1 MGTFMAN
8 PQTITRQWFVLD
20 AAGVSLGRTAAE
32 AARLLRGKH
41 KPEFTPH
48 VDSGDFVVIINAD
61 KAVLTGRKPEQKF
74 YRRHSGFAG
83 GLKEVKYRLLMEQ
96 RPEFAMEL
104 AVKGMVPRTTPGRK
118 ALTRLK
124 VYKGAEHPHAPQ
136 KPVEWKIGG
145 NA

>member
-8 PQTITRQWFVLD
+8 PETVTRQWYILD
-20 AAGVSLGRTAAE
+20 ADGVALGRTAVE

-48 VDSGDFVVIINAD
+48 VDSGDFVIVINAD
-61 KAVLTGRKPEQKF
+61 KALLTGSKPEKKF
-74 YRRHSGFAG
+74 YRRHSGYVG
-83 GLKEVKYRLLMEQ
+83 GLKETKYRILMEK

-104 AVKGMVPRTTPGRK
+104 AVKGMIPRTTPGRK

-124 VYKGAEHPHAPQ
+124 VYKGPEHPHTSQ
-136 KPVEWKIGG
+136 KPVAWKTGG
-145 NA
+145 EA

>member
-1 MGTFMAN
+1 MGTFMLN
-8 PQTITRQWFVLD
+8 PETAERQWYVLD
-20 AAGVSLGRTAAE
+20 AAGVALGRTAAE

-48 VDSGDFVVIINAD
+48 VDSGDFVIVINAD
-61 KAVLTGRKPEQKF
+61 KALLTGSKPEKKF
-74 YRRHSGFAG
+74 YRRHSGYVG
-83 GLKEVKYRLLMEQ
+83 GLKEVKYRILMEK

-104 AVKGMVPRTTPGRK
+104 AVKGMIPRTTPGRK

-124 VYKGAEHPHAPQ
+124 VYKGAQHPHGPQ
-136 KPVEWKIGG
+136 KPMAWKIGG

>member
-1 MGTFMAN
+1 MGTYMAS
-8 PQTITRQWFVLD
+8 PETITRQWYILD
-20 AAGVSLGRTAAE
+20 AEGVALGRTAAE

-48 VDSGDFVVIINAD
+48 VDSGDFVIVINAG
-61 KAVLTGRKPEQKF
+61 KAVLTGHKPEQKM
-74 YRRHSGFAG
+74 YRRHSGYAG
-83 GLKEVKYRLLMEQ
+83 GLKEVKYRILMEK

-124 VYKGAEHPHAPQ
+124 VYKGAEHPHSSQ
-136 KPVEWKIGG
+136 KPVAWTTGG

>member
-8 PQTITRQWFVLD
+8 AQNVQRKWYVLD
-20 AAGVSLGRTAAE
+20 AAGVPLGHTAAE

-48 VDSGDFVVIINAD
+48 VDTGDFIIIINAD
-61 KAVLTGRKPEQKF
+61 QAVLTGRKLDQKY
-74 YRRHSGFAG
+74 YRTHSGYVG
-83 GLKEVKYRLLMEQ
+83 GLKETKYRHLMER

-104 AVKGMVPRTTPGRK
+104 AVKGMLPKNSLSRHTI
-118 ALTRLK
+118 LRLR
-124 VYKGAEHPHAPQ
+124 VYKGAEHPHASQ
-136 KPVEWKIGG
+136 KPEPWKIGG